1 MYIKTYSV
9 CWREQGPSV
18 CIMMWYLA
26 GTHFVGTSVGAGDHR
41 FTVMMVIDSWLINVK
56 QKSFFVFAE

>member
-1 MYIKTYSV
+1 
-9 CWREQGPSV
+9 
-18 CIMMWYLA
+18 MMWYLA